1 MVLNYLYSVYDN
13 ISESA
18 DFKER
23 IVGLRRNIMCR
34 TVRQPN
40 ILVSLVSFLLQLP
53 SRTGLNRELKLEV
66 LKEAAQL
73 GTIHILRY
81 HF

>member
-1 MVLNYLYSVYDN
+1 MV
-13 ISESA
+13 A
-18 DFKER
+18 TER
-23 IVGLRRNIMCR
+23 SKLIGDVG
-34 TVRQPN
+34 QPN
-40 ILVSLVSFLLQLP
+40 ILLTLSSFLLQLP

-81 HF
+81 HFYGGNGNICTYFQYHIDA

>member
-1 MVLNYLYSVYDN
+1 
-13 ISESA
+13 
-18 DFKER
+18 
-23 IVGLRRNIMCR
+23 MCR
-34 TVRQPN
+34 SVGQPN